1 MQVICR
7 TREERETG
15 RGEEREPRSGAGW
28 HLREGRESHAV
39 QRGEDG
45 GE

>member
-28 HLREGRESHAV
+28 HLREVG
-39 QRGEDG
+39 RGEDR